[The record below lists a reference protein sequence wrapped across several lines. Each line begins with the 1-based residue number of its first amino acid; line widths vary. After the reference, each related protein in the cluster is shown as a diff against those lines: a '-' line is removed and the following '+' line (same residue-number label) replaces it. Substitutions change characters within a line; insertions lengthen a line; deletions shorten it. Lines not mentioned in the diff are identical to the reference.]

1 MAATLECPHCGHE
14 ESPLRHTY
22 QSNCRGAVDWQGGT
36 LRCQKCDMR
45 IFLFKCDECGRRLG
59 ASNVS

>member
-22 QSNCRGAVDWQGGT
+22 QSRCGGTIAWQGGT
-36 LRCQKCDMR
+36 LRCQRCDMR
-45 IFLFKCDECGRRLG
+45 IYLFGCDNCGRRLG
-59 ASNVS
+59 ESNVS